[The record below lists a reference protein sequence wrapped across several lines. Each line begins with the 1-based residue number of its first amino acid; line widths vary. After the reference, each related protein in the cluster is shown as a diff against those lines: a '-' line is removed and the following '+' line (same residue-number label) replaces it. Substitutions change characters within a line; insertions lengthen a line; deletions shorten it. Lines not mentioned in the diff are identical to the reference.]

1 VARPEEPKFLG
12 FSISSDRSE
21 RRIAP
26 KAVDKFK
33 TRIRNVTRRT
43 REISL
48 PQLIKSWRH
57 TSSDGAA
64 TSAAVRR
71 QWQSGPDRFK
81 EVPRRGA
88 KVQSAAAAV
97 HRRGSGACQH
107 TPRSNKP
114 RATTISTHSVSHS
127 MSLPKPN
134 LVEPP
139 WNGPVCPVVG
149 EGWRREVC
157 PYPDQWMTIF
167 HQNR

>member
-64 TSAAVRR
+64 TSAAVRPHACPPTWNVDSPKITLVFFGGSGR
-71 QWQSGPDRFK
+71 AGPIASKKCPVVVCQSSISGSCGSPT
-81 EVPRRGA
+81 
-88 KVQSAAAAV
+88 
-97 HRRGSGACQH
+97 GSGACQH

-114 RATTISTHSVSHS
+114 RATTISTHSVSLS
-127 MSLPKPN
+127 MSLPKSN

-139 WNGPVCPVVG
+139 
-149 EGWRREVC
+149 
-157 PYPDQWMTIF
+157 
-167 HQNR
+167 